1 MTKLLIAISF
11 LIFVG
16 IPFVNAEQVYYCTAE
31 LATGFYKDK
40 KTRKWGQ
47 ANFQKERYTIKF
59 NDDYTKLDGLGIT
72 TFNCHGFGNSLKPWV
87 GKHIVCYH
95 EYNNG
100 DVFLFNKKQQ
110 RFLLMVGNVFGYVD
124 NEKDSGTNSM
134 QAGTC
139 QKF

>member
-16 IPFVNAEQVYYCTAE
+16 SPFVNAEQVYYCTAE

-59 NDDYTKLDGLGIT
+59 NDDYTSLEGILDR
-72 TFNCHGFGNSLKPWV
+72 NPWV
-87 GKHIVCYH
+87 CKKPYFGVMYEGALTCFDT
-95 EYNNG
+95 NDNG
-100 DVFLFNKKQQ
+100 DFFSFDRGTQVFVLMIGSVDGFLFPILKQETKLIAGDCKK
-110 RFLLMVGNVFGYVD
+110 F
-124 NEKDSGTNSM
+124 
-134 QAGTC
+134 
-139 QKF
+139 